1 MGETSIYNIMKQIQ
15 PIDDVVLKDVLAR
28 FDELA
33 KPRNS
38 LGRLEKLVAQAAGI
52 YGKHN
57 LTIERK
63 IIFLMAADHGVTC
76 EQVSPY
82 SSDITYQM
90 VLNFLNGGA
99 AINVL
104 ARHFNTEIVI
114 TDIGVK
120 GDLSQYRGIFQKK
133 IAPGTGNIAR
143 EAAMSREMAER
154 SIKVGREVFEEV
166 FAQRQID
173 LIGLGEMGI
182 GNTSASSAIISLLTG
197 ARVEETV
204 DRGSG
209 LTPDR
214 VEHKIAIIKKAISL
228 HKPDINDPI
237 DVLSKVGGFEIGGL
251 IGCIFAAAQR
261 RIPIVM
267 DGLISGACA
276 LLAIKLNPEIKDYL
290 FSSHCSREKGHRV
303 ALDYLDMTPV
313 FDLEMCL
320 GEGTGAIFGMNF
332 LEAGFKLLNEMA
344 SFYDLKKISESR

>member
-1 MGETSIYNIMKQIQ
+1 MGNNNISEIIKHIL
-15 PIDDVVLKDVLAR
+15 PIDDTAQKETLAR

-33 KPRNS
+33 KPRYS
-38 LGRLEKLVAQAAGI
+38 LGRLEKIAARAAGI

-57 LTIERK
+57 PVINRK
-63 IIFLMAADHGVTC
+63 IIFLMAADHGVTQ

-82 SSDITYQM
+82 PSEITRQM
-90 VLNFLNGGA
+90 IINFLNGGA

-120 GDLSQYRGIFQKK
+120 GDLSQYTGILQKK
-133 IAPGTGNIAR
+133 IAPGTRNMAR

-154 SIKVGREVFEEV
+154 SIEIGVEVFEET
-166 FAQRQID
+166 FSKEQID

-182 GNTSASSAIISLLTG
+182 GNTTASSAIISLLTG
-197 ARVEETV
+197 ANLEKVV
-204 DRGSG
+204 DSGSG

-214 VEHKIAIIKKAISL
+214 IEHKITIIKKAISY
-228 HKPDINDPI
+228 HQPNPEDPI
-237 DVLSKVGGFEIGGL
+237 DILAKIGGFEIGGL
-251 IGCIFAAAQR
+251 VGCIFAAAQR
-261 RIPIVM
+261 RVPIVM

-276 LLAIKLNPEIKDYL
+276 LLAVKLNPAIKDYL
-290 FSSHCSREKGHRV
+290 FTSHCSREKGHRA
-303 ALDYLDMTPV
+303 ALDYLGMSPI

-332 LEAGFKLLNEMA
+332 LEAGFKLLNQMA
-344 SFYDLKKISESR
+344 TFNDLKKISENR